1 MTTASARVRV
11 LVWYRAADQDQITS
25 AYRQVTA
32 ELAGTPGLLSSELI
46 RSAADQESYAV
57 LSEWQSLAAL
67 RSWESGRGHAQ
78 APAALRLLSDRDR
91 PGGSFGVYQ
100 VI

>member
-1 MTTASARVRV
+1 MTTAAARVRV
-11 LVWYRAADQDQITS
+11 LVWYRAADHEQIIS

-67 RSWESGRGHAQ
+67 RSWESGRGHAET
-78 APAALRLLSDRDR
+78 PAALRLLSDRSR